1 MEPGPITAKNYQA
14 VKNEVDRVLS
24 IAQNRSQIIVGTGCL
39 PFETDPEM
47 VLKTKEYILSKNVL

>member
-1 MEPGPITAKNYQA
+1 MTKNYET

-24 IAQNRSQIIVGTGCL
+24 LVQNRDQIIVGTGCL

-47 VLKTKEYILSKNVL
+47 VLKMKDYILSRNVL